1 MQPHAGQP
9 LHTPPFTLRHDIYKV
24 MVEENLSNGH
34 ATNGDAV
41 RVTSFVLS
49 APGKVIVYGEHA
61 VVYGKVS

>member
-1 MQPHAGQP
+1 MQAHAGQP
-9 LHTPPFTLRHDIYKV
+9 LHTPPFTLRRVIYKV

-34 ATNGDAV
+34 ATNSDVARG
-41 RVTSFVLS
+41 TSFVLS